1 MPTVLPARD
10 PFRRLSP
17 QAMRRDRPNLIFL
30 LLMSALV
37 TLGVGAVSH
46 RTNFAIGAF
55 ARGDL

>member
-1 MPTVLPARD
+1 
-10 PFRRLSP
+10 
-17 QAMRRDRPNLIFL
+17 MRRDRPNLIFL